1 MNPAT
6 ANIEEA
12 ILSAILAGRIAPG
25 TRLGEQKLA
34 DLFGISRTRVREA
47 MMRLE
52 TRGVVQVSARRGWYV
67 VEPSAE
73 EARDAFHT
81 RRVIETGLLHTIREI
96 SPKALES
103 LRAHVAAER
112 EAIESGDVGS
122 RACLLGDFHIHL
134 ADVVGNRLLTEII
147 RDLTARTTLISMLYQ
162 PTEKAEESSHDHED
176 IVAALEVG
184 DFGEAARLM
193 AEHIDN
199 VEAGLDLAT
208 RPDPL
213 AGLRELLTPS
223 TFAGSPPS
231 MPQASTPHAHAHGA
245 PHAHS
250 SHSRIKE

>member
-34 DLFGISRTRVREA
+34 DLFRVSRTRVREA

-73 EARDAFHT
+73 EAREAFHS
-81 RRVIETGLLHTIREI
+81 RRVIETGLLHAVREI
-96 SPKALES
+96 SPQALDG
-103 LRAHVAAER
+103 LKQHVVMER

-162 PTEKAEESSHDHED
+162 PTEKAKESSHDHED
-176 IVAALEVG
+176 IVGALEAG
-184 DFGEAARLM
+184 DFQRAARLM

-199 VEAGLDLAT
+199 VEAGLDLDT
-208 RPDPL
+208 KPDPL
-213 AGLRELLTPS
+213 ADLRELLTPS
-223 TFAGSPPS
+223 TFSGSPPS
-231 MPQASTPHAHAHGA
+231 MPQSSAHRAHANGA
-245 PHAHS
+245 PHAHPS
-250 SHSRIKE
+250 PPRIKE

>member
-1 MNPAT
+1 MNPAA

-34 DLFGISRTRVREA
+34 DLFGVSRTRVREA

-73 EARDAFHT
+73 EAREAFQT
-81 RRVIETGLLHTIREI
+81 RRVIETGLLQTVREV
-96 SPKALES
+96 PPRVLAS
-103 LRAHVAAER
+103 LKKHVAMER
-112 EAIESGDVGS
+112 QVIEAGDVSS

-134 ADVVGNRLLTEII
+134 ADALGNRLLTEII

-162 PTEKAEESSHDHED
+162 PTEKAEESSHDHEG
-176 IVAALEVG
+176 IVAAMEAG
-184 DFGEAARLM
+184 DLAEAARLM
-193 AEHIDN
+193 DEHIGK
-199 VEAGLDLAT
+199 VEAGLDLTA

-213 AGLRELLTPS
+213 AGLRELLTPAA
-223 TFAGSPPS
+223 FAGNTPS
-231 MPQASTPHAHAHGA
+231 V

-250 SHSRIKE
+250 HSHSPSLRKED

>member
-34 DLFGISRTRVREA
+34 DLFGVSRTRVREA

-73 EARDAFHT
+73 EAREAFHT
-81 RRVIETGLLHTIREI
+81 RRVIEVGLLQTVPHV
-96 SPKALES
+96 PPNVLAALKE
-103 LRAHVAAER
+103 HVAMER
-112 EAIESGDVGS
+112 AAIESGDIGS

-134 ADVVGNRLLTEII
+134 ADALGNRLLTEII

-176 IVAALEVG
+176 IVAAMEADDLTL
-184 DFGEAARLM
+184 AARLM
-193 AEHIDN
+193 GEHIAK
-199 VEAGLDLAT
+199 VEAGLDLTAK
-208 RPDPL
+208 PDPL
-213 AGLRELLTPS
+213 AGLRELLSPS
-223 TFAGSPPS
+223 TFTGNTPS
-231 MPQASTPHAHAHGA
+231 VPHSHTH
-245 PHAHS
+245 PH
-250 SHSRIKE
+250 SHSFGKED